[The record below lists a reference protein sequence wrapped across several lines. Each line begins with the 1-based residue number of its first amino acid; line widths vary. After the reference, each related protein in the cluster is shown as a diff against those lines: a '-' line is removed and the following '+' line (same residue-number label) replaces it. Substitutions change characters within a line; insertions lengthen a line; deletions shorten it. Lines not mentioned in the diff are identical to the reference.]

1 MPNNPLMM
9 DVSLYD
15 ARRYVAGKWIYD
27 QPTDWEKAKN
37 IGIQVAAVKISE
49 GGLVYRNGRWVD
61 GVFEDPAFRV
71 QWQAAAGRPRL
82 AYHFFRSNRNAIA
95 QAQDVLEIWNAV
107 ERTPDDRLILDF
119 ETWDGM
125 SGQSCLQAMGS
136 WMYEIQK
143 ATGQVPFLYTYP
155 SFWLEIGGAAAI
167 WAKKYPLCLAQWP
180 LDNWIANTR
189 IQLPPYLFTGEKLTE
204 ILAKI
209 QDGRLVPMDGKPYNR
224 MLSPWGSDI
233 AIWQFT
239 SRVCAKDIP
248 GHPAIK
254 KVVDLNVIYKP
265 WWTNAGTTPPPDL
278 EPHRCPTCGQIWP

>member
-1 MPNNPLMM
+1 ML
-9 DVSLYD
+9 
-15 ARRYVAGKWIYD
+15 
-27 QPTDWEKAKN
+27 
-37 IGIQVAAVKISE
+37 
-49 GGLVYRNGRWVD
+49 
-61 GVFEDPAFRV
+61 
-71 QWQAAAGRPRL
+71 
-82 AYHFFRSNRNAIA
+82 FRS
-95 QAQDVLEIWNAV
+95 
-107 ERTPDDRLILDF
+107 
-119 ETWDGM
+119 
-125 SGQSCLQAMGS
+125 
-136 WMYEIQK
+136 
-143 ATGQVPFLYTYP
+143 QVPFLYTYP

-265 WWTNAGTTPPPDL
+265 WWTDAGTTPPPDL
-278 EPHRCPTCGQIWP
+278 EPRRCPACGQIWP